1 MARTPPVDEPQR
13 PGSRPSP
20 RGGGALRA
28 GLVTALLRLFAA
40 LPLRW
45 NRRLGAALGRLMVWV
60 PNRQRRHSAI
70 NLRLCLPALSEAERR
85 RLLRDSL
92 IETGKTVLEAGPIWL
107 WPADRLRGLLGEA
120 EGAEAVDAALKAGR
134 GLIMATPH
142 LGCWEM
148 AGQYCAARWGI
159 TSLYRPPRLAALDG
173 LIRQGRERLG
183 ARLVPTDARGVRQL
197 YETLARGGM
206 IGILPD
212 QDPGRGGVF
221 APFFGIPANSMV
233 LIGRL
238 AHKTGAPV
246 FFCFS
251 ERLPGADG
259 YRMHFFPAPADIAA
273 ADPVLAASAMNQ
285 GIETC
290 VRACPSQYQWSYRRF
305 RNRPPGQAPIY

>member
-1 MARTPPVDEPQR
+1 MRAR
-13 PGSRPSP
+13 
-20 RGGGALRA
+20 
-28 GLVTALLRLFAA
+28 LVTGLLSLFAA

-45 NRRLGAALGRLMVWV
+45 NRRIGGLLGWILAYT
-60 PNRQRRHSAI
+60 PNRQRAYSEI
-70 NLRLCLPALSEAERR
+70 NLKLCLPELSDRERR
-85 RLLRDSL
+85 RLLRASL
-92 IETGKTVLEAGPIWL
+92 IETGKTAVEAGPIWL
-107 WPADRLRGLLGEA
+107 WPAERLRGLLGEA
-120 EGAEAVDAALKAGR
+120 QGVEAVDAAVRSGR
-134 GLIMATPH
+134 GVIVATPH

-159 TSLYRPPRLAALDG
+159 TSLYRPPRLAALDD

-183 ARLVPTDARGVRQL
+183 AQLVPTDARGVRQL
-197 YETLARGGM
+197 YETLAQGRM

-238 AHKTGAPV
+238 ARKTGAPV

-251 ERLPGADG
+251 ERLPGASG
-259 YRMHFFPAPADIAA
+259 YRMHFFPAPAGIDD
-273 ADPVLAASAMNQ
+273 ADPVVAASAMNR

-290 VRACPSQYQWSYRRF
+290 VRACPEQYQWSYRRF
-305 RNRPPGQAPIY
+305 RNRPPGEARIY

>member
-1 MARTPPVDEPQR
+1 MRAR
-13 PGSRPSP
+13 
-20 RGGGALRA
+20 
-28 GLVTALLRLFAA
+28 LVTGLLSLFAA

-45 NRRLGAALGRLMVWV
+45 NRRIGGLLGWILAYT
-60 PNRQRRHSAI
+60 PNRQRAYSEI
-70 NLRLCLPALSEAERR
+70 NLKLCLPELSDRERR
-85 RLLRDSL
+85 RLLRASL
-92 IETGKTVLEAGPIWL
+92 IETGKTAVEAGPIWL
-107 WPADRLRGLLGEA
+107 WPAERLRGLLGEA
-120 EGAEAVDAALKAGR
+120 QGVEAVDAAVRGGR
-134 GLIMATPH
+134 GVIVATPH

-159 TSLYRPPRLAALDG
+159 TSLYRPPRLAALDD

-183 ARLVPTDARGVRQL
+183 AQLVPTDARGVRQL
-197 YETLARGGM
+197 YETLAQGRM

-238 AHKTGAPV
+238 ARKTGAPV

-251 ERLPGADG
+251 ERLPGASG
-259 YRMHFFPAPADIAA
+259 YRMHFFPAPAGIDDT
-273 ADPVLAASAMNQ
+273 DPVVAASAMNR

-290 VRACPSQYQWSYRRF
+290 VRACPEQYQWSYRRF
-305 RNRPPGQAPIY
+305 RNRPPGEARIY

>member
-1 MARTPPVDEPQR
+1 MRAR
-13 PGSRPSP
+13 
-20 RGGGALRA
+20 
-28 GLVTALLRLFAA
+28 LVTGLLSLFAA

-45 NRRLGAALGRLMVWV
+45 NRRIGGLLGWILAYT
-60 PNRQRRHSAI
+60 PNRQRAYSEI
-70 NLRLCLPALSEAERR
+70 NLKLCLPELSDRERR
-85 RLLRDSL
+85 HLLRASL
-92 IETGKTVLEAGPIWL
+92 IETGKTAVEAGPIWL
-107 WPADRLRGLLGEA
+107 WPAERLRGLLGEA
-120 EGAEAVDAALKAGR
+120 QGVEAVDAAVRGGR
-134 GLIMATPH
+134 GVIMATPH

-159 TSLYRPPRLAALDG
+159 TSLYRPPRLAALDD

-183 ARLVPTDARGVRQL
+183 AQLVPTDARGVRQL
-197 YETLARGGM
+197 YETLAQGRM

-238 AHKTGAPV
+238 ARKTGAPV

-251 ERLPGADG
+251 ERLPGASG
-259 YRMHFFPAPADIAA
+259 YRMHFFPAPAGIDDT
-273 ADPVLAASAMNQ
+273 DPVVAASAMNR

-290 VRACPSQYQWSYRRF
+290 VRACPEQYQWSYRRF
-305 RNRPPGQAPIY
+305 RNRPPGEARIY

>member
-1 MARTPPVDEPQR
+1 MRAR
-13 PGSRPSP
+13 
-20 RGGGALRA
+20 
-28 GLVTALLRLFAA
+28 LVTGLLSLFAA

-45 NRRLGAALGRLMVWV
+45 NRRIGGLLGWILAYT
-60 PNRQRRHSAI
+60 PNRQRAYSEI
-70 NLRLCLPALSEAERR
+70 NLKLCLPELSDRERQ
-85 RLLRDSL
+85 RLLRASL
-92 IETGKTVLEAGPIWL
+92 IETGKTAVEAGPIWL
-107 WPADRLRGLLGEA
+107 WPAERLRGLLGEA
-120 EGAEAVDAALKAGR
+120 QGVEAVDAAVRGGR
-134 GLIMATPH
+134 GVIVATPH

-159 TSLYRPPRLAALDG
+159 TSLYRPPRLAALDD

-183 ARLVPTDARGVRQL
+183 AQLVPTDARGVRQL
-197 YETLARGGM
+197 YETLAQGRM

-238 AHKTGAPV
+238 ARKTGAPV

-251 ERLPGADG
+251 ERLPGASG
-259 YRMHFFPAPADIAA
+259 YRMHFFPAPAGIDDT
-273 ADPVLAASAMNQ
+273 DPVVAASAMNR

-290 VRACPSQYQWSYRRF
+290 VRACPEQYQWSYRRF
-305 RNRPPGQAPIY
+305 RNRPPGEARIY

>member
-1 MARTPPVDEPQR
+1 MRARLLT
-13 PGSRPSP
+13 
-20 RGGGALRA
+20 
-28 GLVTALLRLFAA
+28 GLLGLFAA

-45 NRRLGAALGRLMVWV
+45 NRWIGGLLGWV
-60 PNRQRRHSAI
+60 LAYTPNRQRAYSEI
-70 NLRLCLPALSEAERR
+70 NLKLCLPELSDRERR
-85 RLLRDSL
+85 RLLRASL
-92 IETGKTVLEAGPIWL
+92 IETGKTAVEAGPIWL
-107 WPADRLRGLLGEA
+107 WPAERLRSLLGEA
-120 EGAEAVDAALKAGR
+120 RGVEAVDAAVRGGR
-134 GLIMATPH
+134 GVIVATPH

-159 TSLYRPPRLAALDG
+159 TSLYRPPRLAALDD

-183 ARLVPTDARGVRQL
+183 AQLVPTDARGVRQL
-197 YETLARGGM
+197 YETLAQGRM

-238 AHKTGAPV
+238 ARKTGAPV

-251 ERLPGADG
+251 ERLPGASG
-259 YRMHFFPAPADIAA
+259 YRMHFFPAPAGIDDT
-273 ADPVLAASAMNQ
+273 DPVVAASAMNR

-290 VRACPSQYQWSYRRF
+290 VRACPEQYQWSYRRF
-305 RNRPPGQAPIY
+305 RNRPPGEAQIY